1 MSGSYLLDTN
11 IIIGL
16 FAGQASIINHLQKS
30 DEVFIPSIALGEL
43 HYGAR
48 KSGRVQQNLERIE
61 EFVADVI
68 IIDCNAATA
77 RHYGDVKNRL
87 RVKGRPLPEND
98 IWIAALALQYGLV
111 LVTRDAHFQHV
122 EGLQTVRW

>member
-16 FAGQASIINHLQKS
+16 FAGQTTIFNHLQLS
-30 DEVFIPSIALGEL
+30 DEIFIPSIALGEL

-61 EFVADVI
+61 EFVADVT
-68 IIDCNAATA
+68 IIDCDAATA
-77 RHYGDVKNRL
+77 RQYGDVKNRL

-98 IWIAALALQYGLV
+98 IWIAALALQYDLV
-111 LVTRDAHFQHV
+111 LATRDAHFQHV

>member
-30 DEVFIPSIALGEL
+30 DEIFIPSIALGEL

-48 KSGRVQQNLERIE
+48 KSGRVQKNLERIE
-61 EFVADVI
+61 EFVADVTV
-68 IIDCNAATA
+68 IDCDASTA
-77 RHYGDVKNRL
+77 RLYGDVKNRL

-98 IWIAALALQYGLV
+98 IWIAALALQK
-111 LVTRDAHFQHV
+111 D
-122 EGLQTVRW
+122 

>member
-16 FAGQASIINHLQKS
+16 FAGQTSIINHLQQS
-30 DEVFIPSIALGEL
+30 DEIFIPSIALGEL
-43 HYGAR
+43 HYDAR

-68 IIDCNAATA
+68 IIDCDAATA
-77 RHYGDVKNRL
+77 RQYGDVKNRL

>member
-1 MSGSYLLDTN
+1 MSGNYLLDTN

-16 FAGQASIINHLQKS
+16 FAGQASIIKHLQQS
-30 DEVFIPSIALGEL
+30 DEIFIPSIALGEL

-48 KSGRVQQNLERIE
+48 KSGRVQQNIERIE
-61 EFVADVI
+61 EFVADVTVV
-68 IIDCNAATA
+68 DCDASTA
-77 RHYGDVKNRL
+77 RQYGDVKNRL

-98 IWIAALALQYGLV
+98 IWIAALALQYALV

>member
-30 DEVFIPSIALGEL
+30 DEIFIPSVALGEL

-61 EFVADVI
+61 ELVVDVTV
-68 IIDCNAATA
+68 IDCDAATA
-77 RHYGDVKNRL
+77 RQYGDVKNRL

-98 IWIAALALQYGLV
+98 IWIAALALQYDLV

>member
-16 FAGQASIINHLQKS
+16 FAGQASIINQLRQS

-61 EFVADVI
+61 EFVADVTVV
-68 IIDCNAATA
+68 DCDAATA
-77 RHYGDVKNRL
+77 RQYGDVKNRL
-87 RVKGRPLPEND
+87 RQKGRPLPEND
-98 IWIAALALQYGLV
+98 IWIAALALQYDLV
-111 LVTRDAHFQHV
+111 LVTRDAHFQHI
-122 EGLQTVRW
+122 EGLQIVQW

>member
-16 FAGQASIINHLQKS
+16 FAGQTSVINPLQRS
-30 DEVFIPSIALGEL
+30 DEIFISSIALGEL
-43 HYGAR
+43 YYGAR

-61 EFVADVI
+61 ALVADVTI
-68 IIDCNAATA
+68 VGCDAATA
-77 RHYGDVKNRL
+77 RQYGDIKNLL
-87 RVKGRPLPEND
+87 RAQGRPLPEND
-98 IWIAALALQYGLV
+98 IWIAALALQYDLI